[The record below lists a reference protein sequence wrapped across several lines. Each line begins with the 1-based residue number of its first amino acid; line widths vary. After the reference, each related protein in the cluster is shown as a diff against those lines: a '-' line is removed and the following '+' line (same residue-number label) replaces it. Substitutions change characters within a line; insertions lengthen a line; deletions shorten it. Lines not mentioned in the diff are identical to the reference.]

1 MAYVILFS
9 FLLARLSGGISRCKN
24 CSHPVLFSIP
34 LFPVQYAVS
43 ICTEQFTLDYVS
55 LFEITDLRPLDTP
68 VFVHRKE

>member
-1 MAYVILFS
+1 MSYS
-9 FLLARLSGGISRCKN
+9 FLSSSRGYPAESRVASTD
-24 CSHPVLFSIP
+24 SHPVLFSIP